1 MSVVYL
7 GFLNEKLNFIQI
19 HYSREEKNKLTEH
32 RNFIHVLTFEER
44 SEFFVR
50 LIGNLV
56 FVPTLQF
63 IFDEGKRIRGACIGI
78 YNQGFVIHL

>member
-1 MSVVYL
+1 M
-7 GFLNEKLNFIQI
+7 
-19 HYSREEKNKLTEH
+19 
-32 RNFIHVLTFEER
+32 HVLTFEER
-44 SEFFVR
+44 SEFTVGIVR
-50 LIGNLV
+50 NLV